1 MRFVQIVH
9 VSVLVVGL
17 ISVLSPT
24 VLSFYVWQLF
34 IRLFD
39 EVLRR
44 VDANLASLARV
55 QAILKK

>member
-1 MRFVQIVH
+1 LRFVQIVH

-34 IRLFD
+34 IRLVD
-39 EVLRR
+39 EVLCR

>member
-24 VLSFYVWQLF
+24 VLSFYVCQLF